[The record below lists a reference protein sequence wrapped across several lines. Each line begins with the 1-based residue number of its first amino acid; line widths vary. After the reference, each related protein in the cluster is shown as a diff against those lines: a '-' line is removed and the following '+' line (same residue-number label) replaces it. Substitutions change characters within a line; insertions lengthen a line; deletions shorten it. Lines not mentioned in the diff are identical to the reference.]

1 MKSFIVALAF
11 FAVASASLSH
21 DQAWEEFKL
30 QFKKGFRSMVDEAN
44 RKQIFLNNLD
54 EVEQHN
60 AKFDLGLSTYRQGI
74 NFYSDWT
81 WEEFQE
87 QLLLK
92 PQPELAFG
100 KGNIRKTHLKKTS
113 APDSADWRSI
123 MNPVK
128 NQGQC
133 GSCWAFGVIGS
144 IEAAWNIAGNGQVV
158 LSEQMLVDCSPYD
171 AGCDGGYPENTF
183 DFIIDNGG
191 VCKEEDYPYTAQDGR
206 CSYTDSM
213 MEASISSY
221 DFINAHK
228 SGVDTL
234 AESIATNGPHVIGLF
249 ANPAFQRYSSG
260 IFDDPRCPTD
270 QSNHAVIMVGYDMN
284 DQYWLIRNSWSASW
298 GEAGHIRLAMGK
310 NMCNAEREAWVPFI

>member
-1 MKSFIVALAF
+1 
-11 FAVASASLSH
+11 
-21 DQAWEEFKL
+21 
-30 QFKKGFRSMVDEAN
+30 
-44 RKQIFLNNLD
+44 
-54 EVEQHN
+54 
-60 AKFDLGLSTYRQGI
+60 
-74 NFYSDWT
+74 
-81 WEEFQE
+81 
-87 QLLLK
+87 
-92 PQPELAFG
+92 
-100 KGNIRKTHLKKTS
+100 
-113 APDSADWRSI
+113 
-123 MNPVK
+123 
-128 NQGQC
+128 
-133 GSCWAFGVIGS
+133 
-144 IEAAWNIAGNGQVV
+144 
-158 LSEQMLVDCSPYD
+158 
-171 AGCDGGYPENTF
+171 
-183 DFIIDNGG
+183 
-191 VCKEEDYPYTAQDGR
+191 
-206 CSYTDSM
+206 M